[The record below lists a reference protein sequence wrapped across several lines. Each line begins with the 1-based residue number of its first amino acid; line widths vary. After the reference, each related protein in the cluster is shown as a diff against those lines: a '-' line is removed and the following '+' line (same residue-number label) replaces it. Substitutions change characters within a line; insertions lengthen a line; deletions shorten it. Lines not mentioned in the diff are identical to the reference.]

1 MFFGHNSNV
10 FSGYGGQSPVKKL
23 KESNS
28 MELCNSK
35 LATEIANYKTYYQ
48 KSLSENERLQQT
60 LDVKDKDFKATVD
73 ELEQLKKQYKMMKLT
88 NDNLN
93 ADIGI
98 LRSYINF
105 YLKILKII

>member
-1 MFFGHNSNV
+1 MKLSL
-10 FSGYGGQSPVKKL
+10 GYGGQSPVKKL

-35 LATEIANYKTYYQ
+35 LSTEIANYKTYYQ

-60 LDVKDKDFKATVD
+60 LDVKEKDFKAAAD

-88 NDNLN
+88 NENLN
-93 ADIGI
+93 SDIGTVPRLFI
-98 LRSYINF
+98 FKIKSLLRSYE
-105 YLKILKII
+105 